1 MFSSGGRTHEYF
13 KRANEI
19 FSSGG
24 WWRKK
29 KLKRENENVLIRGW
43 DIRLFQTSKWDLLVR
58 GLVMKR
64 KFETREW
71 DVLARG
77 EDKIKIWNER
87 MRFSRQGGGNQRIF
101 EASKWDPLI
110 RGVMWFWKYFLNI
123 IFKPNQWNS
132 EKKFQSSEIFSL
144 LNETSRPFCA
154 SADLASMLANMVFLK
169 VGFGLSS
176 SFT

>member
-1 MFSSGGRTHEYF
+1 MRCSRQGVGHMNISNELMRSSRQGGGEEKNYW
-13 KRANEI
+13 NE
-19 FSSGG
+19 
-24 WWRKK
+24 R
-29 KLKRENENVLIRGW
+29 VLIRGW

-77 EDKIKIWNER
+77 EDKIKTGNER

-154 SADLASMLANMVFLK
+154 SADRASEYSWWME
-169 VGFGLSS
+169 
-176 SFT
+176 